1 MTKLKA
7 EVSGR
12 KRADEGFRRLA
23 AVVRDSNDAVMLLDF
38 EGNILAWNRGAENM
52 YGWSEA
58 EALQM
63 NIRDTVPEDKRQQA
77 LAFAKALAAG
87 KIVESFE
94 TQRVTKDG
102 RVLEVWS
109 AITLLRDD
117 EGRPTAIA
125 ATERDI
131 TGRKR
136 AEEDLRRL
144 AAVVR
149 DSNDAVML
157 LDFEGNIL
165 AWNRGA
171 ENMYGWS
178 EAEALQMNIR
188 DTVPEDKR
196 QQALAFAK
204 DLAAGKIVESFETQR
219 VTKDG
224 RVLEVWS
231 TITLLRDDEGKP
243 AAIAATERDITQ
255 RKRAEEELKTLN
267 ESLEQRV
274 AERTAVAERHADELA
289 RTNADLQDFTYV
301 VSHDLKE
308 PLRGIDAFSTFLAED
323 YADKLDEQGRKYIG
337 VLRDSAT
344 RMNAL
349 IEDLLV
355 LTRIGRTRGEFATA
369 SVESLLQD
377 VRRNLAFALEEKNV
391 DLRIQSDLPTITC
404 QPPHLRQVFQNL
416 ISNAIKF
423 NDKPQP
429 VVEIACHEDDSV
441 YTFSVRDNGIGIDER
456 YYERIFRIFQRLG
469 RREDYEGT
477 GAGLTISKKIVEA
490 HGGKI
495 WLESKVGQGSTFLFT
510 IPKEVPRPQ
519 RAKEA

>member
-7 EVSGR
+7 QVSGR
-12 KRADEGFRRLA
+12 EPPEEG
-23 AVVRDSNDAVMLLDF
+23 
-38 EGNILAWNRGAENM
+38 
-52 YGWSEA
+52 
-58 EALQM
+58 
-63 NIRDTVPEDKRQQA
+63 
-77 LAFAKALAAG
+77 
-87 KIVESFE
+87 
-94 TQRVTKDG
+94 
-102 RVLEVWS
+102 
-109 AITLLRDD
+109 
-117 EGRPTAIA
+117 
-125 ATERDI
+125 
-131 TGRKR
+131 
-136 AEEDLRRL
+136 LRRL

-171 ENMYGWS
+171 ENIYGWS

-188 DTVPEDKR
+188 ETVPEDKS
-196 QQALAFAK
+196 QEALAFAE
-204 DLAAGKIVESFETQR
+204 DLAAGKIVKSFETQR

-243 AAIAATERDITQ
+243 AAIATTERDITQ
-255 RKRAEEELKTLN
+255 RKRAEEELKALN
-267 ESLEQRV
+267 ESLERRV
-274 AERTAVAERHADELA
+274 AERTTVAEQRADELA
-289 RTNADLQDFTYV
+289 RSNRELDDFTYV

-349 IEDLLV
+349 IEDLLQ
-355 LTRIGRTRGEFATA
+355 LTRIGRTRQTYAPV
-369 SVESLLQD
+369 SVQSLLEDIRQD
-377 VRRNLAFALEEKNV
+377 LAFALEEKKV
-391 DLRIQSDLPTITC
+391 DLRIQSHLPTITC
-404 QPPHLRQVFQNL
+404 QPAHLKQVFENL

-423 NDKPQP
+423 NDKPRP
-429 VVEIACHEDDSV
+429 VVEIACHEDHSL

-456 YYERIFRIFQRLG
+456 YHEKIFQIFQRLG

-477 GAGLTISKKIVEA
+477 GAGLTICKKIVEA
-490 HGGKI
+490 RGGKI

-510 IPKEVPRPQ
+510 IPKEVPRSQ
-519 RAKEA
+519 LAKEA